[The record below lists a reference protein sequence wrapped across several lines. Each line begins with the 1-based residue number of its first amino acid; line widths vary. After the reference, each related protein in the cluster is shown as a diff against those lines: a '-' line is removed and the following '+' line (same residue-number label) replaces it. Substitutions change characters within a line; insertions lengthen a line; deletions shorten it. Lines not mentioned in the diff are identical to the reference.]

1 MRRST
6 LVALT
11 LLLSSNLGG
20 QATSYSLARWDKSP
34 EAYFLTPQ
42 EQSDWTHLAADT
54 RRRLFI
60 GDYFAR
66 RGPHFRS
73 MLEERVAIA
82 NKYFSSGAIK
92 GAETLRGKVIIVFG
106 PPSSFHQT
114 DPTSKERPLSDRGDL
129 AYVNAHETDPHAKVG
144 PGGAGLIHEM
154 TDSIFT
160 IVYEKAET
168 PPAIGVPFRVDLKFK
183 SAAKQEALDQ
193 KGLQEKFD
201 IMAATSILP

>member
-1 MRRST
+1 
-6 LVALT
+6 
-11 LLLSSNLGG
+11 
-20 QATSYSLARWDKSP
+20 LARWNKSP

-42 EQSDWTHLAADT
+42 EQSDWKHIDDDT
-54 RRRLFI
+54 TRRLFI
-60 GDYFAR
+60 EDYFAR
-66 RGPHFRS
+66 RGPLFRPV
-73 MLEERVAIA
+73 LEERITIA
-82 NKYFSSGAIK
+82 NKYFSSSEIK
-92 GAETLRGKVIIVFG
+92 GAETLRGKIIIVFG
-106 PPSSFHQT
+106 PPSSFRQT
-114 DPTSKERPLSDRGDL
+114 NPSSKERPLSDRGDL